1 MGKTKIAG
9 FRRTSYKT
17 LQAAARKTT
26 PFLLEINGMGIVQ
39 GELMRFAQQSPLKSK
54 FKYKFRYTAYGK
66 LILILDNFFKIFI
79 SSPAFQTTPTTNEI
93 DNTSIRRTY
102 METIVIS
109 SISETSLT
117 VNPNMFGT
125 NFLSTFYN
133 TGDQMFDLF
142 EDMNITNL
150 RFPGGLVEDSFSI
163 HDPNRTVDDRGKQMV
178 PIYGFLDAC
187 IVNKISATIVLP
199 TRNLLGTNADSNGY
213 RYPNIAEI
221 DATVQFVENLL
232 IEYAYLGRAQLLH
245 LIDAI
250 EIGNEYWGSG
260 QMTATEYGR
269 IVNALVPKLYDAIKS
284 SLGSRSAEE
293 IDLLVQMG
301 APWSRDHENG
311 GRLDGITINS
321 DPALLRELGLTSRD
335 FNSEGNLRWRSTV
348 DLENRLILNELSPE
362 TKSKI
367 GGLVE
372 HFYLDTP
379 DDIISFSSSDVI
391 YLDRD
396 IKIWEQA
403 GFKDVPVHLTEWNV
417 QTSNHDQLGLRGGGA
432 FLVQFSFM
440 VQLGVDS
447 AFVWPIQHNT
457 VTDLA
462 GSVGSVNQY
471 SASGYVFQHL
481 SEHIAD
487 MNLVDVATNSTA
499 YQIIAFED
507 DEQTVFYVISRTD
520 YENDVS
526 LDLSGLLGPASSWNV
541 ESIEIL
547 GIDMSTSDG
556 SHFIGRTR
564 VAVDPFEE
572 HDARGEIEELSQ
584 ADVFNGSVA
593 NFHLDPYEIGMFVIN
608 HNSASSG
615 APPQIPTAS
624 GTTTVTPYIK
634 APLVHTSGMSSKSI
648 DCSDMFSSNQR
659 SAFQFMK
666 VTQSSSEVEIM
677 DIDPLL
683 NLNAPFVDY
692 FSDLASDTVS
702 VPPDVIDTPPD
713 IMATFYNDS
722 FIFM

>member
-1 MGKTKIAG
+1 
-9 FRRTSYKT
+9 
-17 LQAAARKTT
+17 
-26 PFLLEINGMGIVQ
+26 
-39 GELMRFAQQSPLKSK
+39 
-54 FKYKFRYTAYGK
+54 
-66 LILILDNFFKIFI
+66 
-79 SSPAFQTTPTTNEI
+79 
-93 DNTSIRRTY
+93 
-102 METIVIS
+102 METIVIL
-109 SISETSLT
+109 SITETSLT
-117 VNPNMFGT
+117 VNPRMFGT

-133 TGDQMFDLF
+133 TGDRMFDLF
-142 EDMNITNL
+142 DDMNITNL

-163 HDPNRTVDDRGKQMV
+163 HDPNRTVDDSGKKMV
-178 PIYGFLDAC
+178 PIYEFLDSC
-187 IVNKISATIVLP
+187 IINNISATIVLP
-199 TRNLLGTNADSNGY
+199 TRNLLGANTDSNGY
-213 RYPNIAEI
+213 RYPNVAEI
-221 DATVQFVENLL
+221 NATVQFVESIL

-245 LIDAI
+245 LIKTL

-269 IVNALVPKLYDAIKS
+269 IVNALVPKLYDAIES
-284 SLGSRSAEE
+284 LLGSESAKE

-301 APWSRDHENG
+301 APWSRDHDNG
-311 GRLDGITINS
+311 GRLEEITINS
-321 DPALLRELGLTSRD
+321 DPALLNELGLRPRD
-335 FNSEGNLRWRSTV
+335 FDSEGNLRWRSTI

-379 DDIISFSSSDVI
+379 DDIISFSSSNVI

-403 GFKDVPVHLTEWNV
+403 GFQDVPVHLTEWNI

-440 VQLGVDS
+440 VQLGVES

-462 GSVGSVNQY
+462 GSVGSVNRY

-481 SEHIAD
+481 SEHIVD
-487 MNLVDVATNSTA
+487 MNLVNVATNSNA
-499 YQIIAFED
+499 YQIIAFAD
-507 DEQTVFYVISRTD
+507 DEQTVFYVISRSD

-547 GIDMSTSDG
+547 GLDMSTSDG

-572 HDARGEIEELSQ
+572 HDARGEIEELTE
-584 ADVFNGSVA
+584 ADVFYGSVA
-593 NFHLDPYEIGMFVIN
+593 SFHLDPYEIGMFVIN
-608 HNSASSG
+608 HYPPSSG
-615 APPQIPTAS
+615 ATQQTPTAPE
-624 GTTTVTPYIK
+624 TTTISPYIK
-634 APLVHTSGMSSKSI
+634 ASLVHTQGLGSKLI
-648 DCSDMFSSNQR
+648 DCSNMISSSYQFS
-659 SAFQFMK
+659 FQSME
-666 VTQSSSEVEIM
+666 VTQYNSEAEM
-677 DIDPLL
+677 LDIDLL
-683 NLNAPFVDY
+683 FNLNTSFVDY
-692 FSDLASDTVS
+692 FSDQASDPVGLTQ
-702 VPPDVIDTPPD
+702 DVMDTPPD
-713 IMATFYNDS
+713 IISTFNNDS